1 MTRELVMYN
10 RRMPCPWVTVAKQ
23 TLKLHGVAWREVMID
38 DDEAARQRLLDWVGF
53 LSVPTLVVAA
63 PGSDLPLEEPA
74 PLAADAISP
83 RGIDRGSLISEPGM
97 AQLSLWLQR
106 NGLLDPSALAR
117 PGIDSARAPD

>member
-10 RRMPCPWVTVAKQ
+10 RRAPCPWVGVARQ
-23 TLKLHGVAWREVMID
+23 TLQLHGVAWREVMID
-38 DDEAARQRLLDWVGF
+38 DDDDARRRLLDWVGF

-63 PGSDLPLEEPA
+63 PGSDLPLEAPA
-74 PLAADAISP
+74 PLAEGLSP

-106 NGLLDPSALAR
+106 NGLLDPADLAR
-117 PGIDSARAPD
+117 PGIDSNAPPE